1 MMGVKNIDNTKELEN
16 IFSEDINGRA
26 PNDTFE
32 KKCRFVKSICMAQ
45 GLELEIFSIAIRPY
59 NS

>member
-1 MMGVKNIDNTKELEN
+1 MGVKNIDNTKELEN

-32 KKCRFVKSICMAQ
+32 KKCRFVKSIYIY
-45 GLELEIFSIAIRPY
+45 GTRTRT
-59 NS
+59 